1 MLDNA
6 ATGNKG
12 LLFPQLSRSF
22 MSEEV
27 RCLTDDW
34 VGVLA
39 IAVGRRG
46 VMTLPN
52 DELEDIGDT
61 IFMPLKAPL
70 DVILLVLPCMH
81 TVDDIVFMLP
91 NEPPVED
98 CAIWFILSDRFCDGR
113 RLSKAGKFVVTCC
126 CILGCCC

>member
-1 MLDNA
+1 
-6 ATGNKG
+6 
-12 LLFPQLSRSF
+12 

-39 IAVGRRG
+39 SVVGRRG

-61 IFMPLKAPL
+61 IFMPPNAPL
-70 DVILLVLPCMH
+70 DVILLVLPCMYD
-81 TVDDIVFMLP
+81 VEDIAFMLP
-91 NEPPVED
+91 NDPAVED
-98 CAIWFILSDRFCDGR
+98 CAIWFMLGVRFCDGR
-113 RLSKAGKFVVTCC
+113 RLSKAERFGVCWGCILDCC
-126 CILGCCC
+126 C